1 MQLHRSVGHCTTCC
15 RARHRQCAFPL
26 TLATS
31 HVAAS
36 VPAGKVCCAGIWV
49 ATQQRVTQRP
59 APTHCPQ
66 VARAAGLAAQQQA
79 RSYSLLDK
87 LSKKA
92 KEAVDK

>member
-1 MQLHRSVGHCTTCC
+1 MAGVLGRTHTPPR
-15 RARHRQCAFPL
+15 RA
-26 TLATS
+26 
-31 HVAAS
+31 
-36 VPAGKVCCAGIWV
+36 PA
-49 ATQQRVTQRP
+49 
-59 APTHCPQ
+59 PQ

>member
-1 MQLHRSVGHCTTCC
+1 M
-15 RARHRQCAFPL
+15 
-26 TLATS
+26 
-31 HVAAS
+31 AAS
-36 VPAGKVCCAGIWV
+36 VPAGEVCCPEICPV
-49 ATQQRVTQRP
+49 AQQRVTQRP